1 MRTGV
6 KGSILLETILAL
18 LFVVLTVG
26 AVAGLFINSMQKVRQ
41 SELRTRAMF
50 LAENKLAEMQVGLVD
65 VTDTSSGDFAGKP
78 AKFTWQID
86 LEPTQVPEL
95 QRLKITINYDDP
107 ADGFS
112 IVTYRLYSPGL
123 NLSAEKMKDI
133 AADPVKMKALGSSSG
148 GLENLLSMTSEL
160 PGGDKIKEAFLRG
173 GIPGMMDLFNKV
185 VSGKITAE
193 ELLAAAVAQKP
204 EDKSFTA
211 MLANSGLEEKKLL
224 AWTDY
229 DTAGLGE
236 NPETTTQPTGLAS
249 KDDKK
254 TNPTTKPGSEAPE
267 VGRPGEARAQAQT
280 GNTTGTDTEA
290 TSPGT
295 MTRDEAI
302 KRMTEM
308 LRRMANQRK

>member
-1 MRTGV
+1 
-6 KGSILLETILAL
+6 LE
-18 LFVVLTVG
+18 
-26 AVAGLFINSMQKVRQ
+26 K
-41 SELRTRAMF
+41 
-50 LAENKLAEMQVGLVD
+50 
-65 VTDTSSGDFAGKP
+65 
-78 AKFTWQID
+78 
-86 LEPTQVPEL
+86 TQVPEL
-95 QRLKITINYDDP
+95 QRMKITITYDDP

-112 IVTYRLYSPGL
+112 LSTYRLYSPGL

-148 GLENLLSMTSEL
+148 GLENLLTMTSEL
-160 PGGDKIKEAFLRG
+160 PGGEKIKEAFLRG

-193 ELLAAAVAQKP
+193 DLLAAAGAETP
-204 EDKSFTA
+204 EDKSFSA
-211 MLANSGLEEKKLL
+211 MLASAGVDEKKLL

-229 DTAGLGE
+229 DTAGVGE

-249 KDDKK
+249 KEDKK
-254 TNPTTKPGSEAPE
+254 TAEQDPTTKPAAGEPE
-267 VGRPGEARAQAQT
+267 VGRPGETPAQA
-280 GNTTGTDTEA
+280 GTTGTGTETE
-290 TSPGT
+290 TSAPGS